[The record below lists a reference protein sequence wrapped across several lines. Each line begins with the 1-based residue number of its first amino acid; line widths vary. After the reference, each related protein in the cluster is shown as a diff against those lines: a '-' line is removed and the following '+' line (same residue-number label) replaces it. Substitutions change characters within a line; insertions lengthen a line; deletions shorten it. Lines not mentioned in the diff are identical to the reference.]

1 MASAM
6 EQRPKI
12 RRRRSRRR
20 SRALQETQAWI
31 VLLLRYVKTLWHW
44 AMLIALIVFILLV
57 GFAYP
62 TLA

>member
-1 MASAM
+1 MSNAM
-6 EQRPKI
+6 EQPPKI
-12 RRRRSRRR
+12 RRRRRRRR

-31 VLLLRYVKTLWHW
+31 VLLVRYAKTLWHW

>member
-1 MASAM
+1 M
-6 EQRPKI
+6 EQPPKI
-12 RRRRSRRR
+12 RRRRRRRR

-31 VLLLRYVKTLWHW
+31 VLLIRYAKTLWHW
-44 AMLIALIVFILLV
+44 LMLLALIIFILLV

>member
-1 MASAM
+1 M
-6 EQRPKI
+6 EPQPKI
-12 RRRRSRRR
+12 RKRRRRRR

-31 VLLLRYVKTLWHW
+31 VLLIRYARTLWHW
-44 AMLIALIVFILLV
+44 AMLIALILFILLV